1 MTTATGRIE
10 TLDGYRAVAAIG
22 VLVYHCGAN
31 AGFLVPVEPGAHL
44 VNNLGNFFVAVFFV
58 LSGFLLFRPFV
69 VASIV
74 GRSTPEI
81 APFWTRRALRIF
93 PAYWLALIAWSLT
106 LDEDARITGTTAGK
120 VLLFDPYDPRA
131 TTVFSGLGVSW
142 TLTIELSFY
151 AALPLWAVLMSRVL
165 RDRPSPATRLRV
177 HLVGLGAWY
186 ALAVGY
192 RLWLRSTDV
201 MPRLATHWLFAYLDW
216 FAVGMVLAVASA
228 WTNRGGS
235 LPRAFHDL
243 ADRTWACW
251 SLALLCF
258 LSLVLLRGQGLG
270 WDADPED
277 ALGATMRHL
286 LQSTGA
292 GLLLLPAV
300 LGRRHGPGM
309 ALLGSRPLVWLGTVS
324 YGIYLWHTIVIK
336 WVDGLFDAPSAR
348 LQWLLL
354 SVVVLAVTVV
364 ISALSYHLVER
375 PFIRL
380 GQRGRPTVPVVHA
393 PFTGARIEVPIGAA
407 TE

>member
-10 TLDGYRAVAAIG
+10 ILDGYRAVAAIG

-31 AGFLVPVEPGAHL
+31 AGFLVAVEPGAHL

-69 VASIV
+69 AASLD
-74 GRSTPEI
+74 GRPTPEI

-93 PAYWLALIAWSLT
+93 PAYWLALVAWSLT
-106 LDEDARITGTTAGK
+106 LDDEARITGTTAGK
-120 VLLFDPYDPRA
+120 ALLFDPYDPRT

-151 AALPLWAVLMSRVL
+151 VALPLWAVLMSRVL
-165 RDRPSPATRLRV
+165 RNSPSARTRLRG

-192 RLWLRSTDV
+192 RLWLRSSEV

-228 WTNRGGS
+228 WTTRGGS
-235 LPRAFHDL
+235 LPRAVRDL

-270 WDADPED
+270 WAAGPEG
-277 ALGATMRHL
+277 ALATTMRYL

-292 GLLLLPAV
+292 GFLLLPAV
-300 LGRRHGPGM
+300 LGRRPGPGI
-309 ALLGSRPLVWLGTVS
+309 ALLGSRPLIWLGTVS

-336 WVDGLFDAPSAR
+336 WVDGLFEVPSAR
-348 LQWLLL
+348 LQWLLMTT
-354 SVVVLAVTVV
+354 VVLAGTVV
-364 ISALSYHLVER
+364 VSALSFYLVER
-375 PFIRL
+375 PFIGLGRL
-380 GQRGRPTVPVVHA
+380 RRTDTRLLHA
-393 PFTGARIEVPIGAA
+393 PLRSTRLPVSVGAA